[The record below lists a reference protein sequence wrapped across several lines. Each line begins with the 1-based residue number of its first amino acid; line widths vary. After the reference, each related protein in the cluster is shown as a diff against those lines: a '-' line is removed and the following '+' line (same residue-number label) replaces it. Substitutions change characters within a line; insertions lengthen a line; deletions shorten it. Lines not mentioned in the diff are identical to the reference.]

1 MPNPISTSLT
11 LNVLKIYQ
19 NFLSQGIY
27 AIKCS
32 KTGRNRGGNSILK
45 YWYTILDTEKFEI
58 YLQFIEHFNCLCH
71 IDLQIFKK
79 FFSFAYPV
87 PPTRSLNLSFSQII
101 PFNFSIIYVFL
112 NIF

>member
-71 IDLQIFKK
+71 IDLQIFKNS
-79 FFSFAYPV
+79 FHSLTLSPNSQPELVLFSNH
-87 PPTRSLNLSFSQII
+87 SL
-101 PFNFSIIYVFL
+101 
-112 NIF
+112 